1 MLLIQLLKLSRL
13 FSINE
18 TKSSLL
24 YSLLNIKETR
34 VQLFF
39 SQMIHLPLLLISRI
53 YVQRME
59 NVKTRSLQSCFAKKE
74 NTASC
79 GGGKD
84 VDQVIVKELV

>member
-1 MLLIQLLKLSRL
+1 
-13 FSINE
+13 
-18 TKSSLL
+18 
-24 YSLLNIKETR
+24 
-34 VQLFF
+34 
-39 SQMIHLPLLLISRI
+39 MIHLSLLLMSRI

-59 NVKTRSLQSCFAKKE
+59 NEETRSLQSCFAKKE